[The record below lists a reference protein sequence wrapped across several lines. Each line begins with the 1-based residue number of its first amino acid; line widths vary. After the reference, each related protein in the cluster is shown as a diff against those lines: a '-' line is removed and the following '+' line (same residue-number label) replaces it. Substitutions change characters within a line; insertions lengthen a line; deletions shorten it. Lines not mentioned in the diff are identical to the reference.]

1 MSSKTRLCT
10 YPDKY
15 FWEDY
20 DFNPIDPENDDGFY
34 LDYIPCDPKMPL
46 ELIETNNTTWVQRVN
61 NTKQKHLMD
70 CTGVLVSHRFV
81 MTSDF
86 CVSQIEPKAQCL
98 KITQNVTFDYFQ
110 FWHFLT
116 IFVLL
121 KMTCLVTLFDRK
133 LQVFQKKSLNIDH
146 FFGIF
151 NKLLSTQN
159 VNLARFA
166 RIVEFWVI
174 FKRCGKGLKW

>member
-46 ELIETNNTTWVQRVN
+46 ELIKTNNTTWVQRVN
-61 NTKQKHLMD
+61 NTKQILLMD

-81 MTSDF
+81 MTSDY
-86 CVSQIEPKAQCL
+86 CLSQIKPKAQCL
-98 KITQNVTFDYFQ
+98 KITEKVSFKIANEASYVY
-110 FWHFLT
+110 
-116 IFVLL
+116 I
-121 KMTCLVTLFDRK
+121 CSG
-133 LQVFQKKSLNIDH
+133 QKFIKNAS
-146 FFGIF
+146 F
-151 NKLLSTQN
+151 
-159 VNLARFA
+159 
-166 RIVEFWVI
+166 
-174 FKRCGKGLKW
+174 